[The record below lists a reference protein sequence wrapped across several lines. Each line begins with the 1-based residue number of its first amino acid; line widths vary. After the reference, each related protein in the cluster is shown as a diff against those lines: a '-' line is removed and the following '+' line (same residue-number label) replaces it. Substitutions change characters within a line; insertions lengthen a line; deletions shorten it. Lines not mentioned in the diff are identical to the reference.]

1 MLSLKRTKLTMLL
14 MERLTVI
21 TSIFDPVCF
30 THIFPGNLMIFRD
43 FFLLKMRKYVNIL
56 RKALREF

>member
-1 MLSLKRTKLTMLL
+1 MLL

-30 THIFPGNLMIFRD
+30 YTHTPGESYDFPG

-56 RKALREF
+56 RKALKEL